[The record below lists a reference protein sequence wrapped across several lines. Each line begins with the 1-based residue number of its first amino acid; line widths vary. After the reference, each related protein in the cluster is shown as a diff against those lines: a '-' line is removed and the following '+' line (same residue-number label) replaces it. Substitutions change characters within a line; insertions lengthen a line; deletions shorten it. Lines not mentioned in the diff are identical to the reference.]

1 MSPDNMEQKVD
12 ESLSIARENRKILKK
27 LLSYRR
33 WEAVFA
39 VTKFVLFAIVAFG
52 LYYYL
57 QPYLDQLLKV
67 YADIN
72 GLMGG
77 FPGFKVN

>member
-1 MSPDNMEQKVD
+1 MSSDNIEQKVD
-12 ESLSIARENRKILKK
+12 ESLNIARENRKILKK

-39 VTKFVLFAIVAFG
+39 VTKFLIFAIVAFG

-57 QPYLDQLLKV
+57 QPYLDQVLKV

-72 GLMGG
+72 GLVGG
-77 FPGFKVN
+77 FSGLK

>member
-1 MSPDNMEQKVD
+1 MSSDNLAQKVD
-12 ESLSIARENRKILKK
+12 ESLNIARENRKILKK

-57 QPYLDQLLKV
+57 QPYLDQGLKI
-67 YADIN
+67 YTDIN
-72 GLMGG
+72 GLLGG
-77 FPGFKVN
+77 FSGLK

>member
-1 MSPDNMEQKVD
+1 MSSDNIEQKVD
-12 ESLSIARENRKILKK
+12 ESLNIARENRKILKK

-39 VTKFVLFAIVAFG
+39 VTKFLLFAIVAFG

-57 QPYLDQLLKV
+57 QPYLDQVLKI
-67 YADIN
+67 YTDIN
-72 GLMGG
+72 GLVGG
-77 FPGFKVN
+77 FSGLK

>member
-1 MSPDNMEQKVD
+1 MSSDNIEQKVD
-12 ESLSIARENRKILKK
+12 ESLNIARENRKILKK

-57 QPYLDQLLKV
+57 QPYLDQVLKI
-67 YADIN
+67 YTDIN
-72 GLMGG
+72 GLVGG
-77 FPGFKVN
+77 FSGLK